1 MNVFLEFERGIA
13 DLEGKIEE
21 LRQLTAKDGSNS
33 SGIDIEDEIGRLRD
47 KAEQMIAEIY
57 SRLTPWQKTLV
68 ARHPGRPHF
77 SDYVARLIADF
88 TPLAGD
94 RFFGED
100 RALVAGIG
108 RFRGRAVALV
118 GHEKGNDTKSRLKH
132 NFGMAMPEGYRKV
145 QRVFD
150 LADRFGLP
158 VVSLVDTA
166 GAYPGIGAE
175 ERGQA
180 EAIARSTQAC
190 LALKTPFVAV
200 IIGEGG
206 SGGAVAI
213 AAANKVLMLEHAI
226 YSVIS
231 PEGCASILWH
241 KADKAPDAASAMK
254 ITAQDLRELKVI
266 DTIISEPVG
275 GAHRAPESVIDSTG
289 NAIEHALNELSHYGA
304 EELVRLRREKYLAI
318 GGMETA

>member
-1 MNVFLEFERGIA
+1 MNVFLEFEKPIA
-13 DLEGKIEE
+13 ELEGKIQD
-21 LRQLTAKDGSNS
+21 LRQLGAQGQAVA
-33 SGIDIEDEIGRLRD
+33 IDDEIQRLQA
-47 KAEQMIAEIY
+47 KVQQLVSETYA
-57 SRLTPWQKTLV
+57 RLTPWQKALV
-68 ARHPGRPHF
+68 ARHPARPHF
-77 SDYVARLIADF
+77 SDYVSRLMADF

-94 RFFGED
+94 RLFGED
-100 RALVAGIG
+100 KAIVAGLG
-108 RFRGRAVALV
+108 RFRGRSVAVI

-145 QRVFD
+145 LRVLE

-158 VVSLVDTA
+158 VISLIDTA

-190 LALKTPFVAV
+190 LAVRTPFVAT

-213 AAANKVLMLEHAI
+213 AAANVVLMLQHAI

-231 PEGCASILWH
+231 PEGCASILWRNS
-241 KADKAPDAASAMK
+241 DKAPDAAAAMK
-254 ITAQDLRELKVI
+254 ITAQDLLELRVI
-266 DTIISEPVG
+266 DGIIPEPMG
-275 GAHRAPESVIDSTG
+275 GAHRDPDQAMDAVGD
-289 NAIEHALNELSHYGA
+289 AIERSLRDLSSHGPDELK
-304 EELVRLRREKYLAI
+304 RMRRDKYLQI
-318 GGMETA
+318 GRLEVA